1 MEAEELEVPTPQQLN
16 NIMKSFYNFEDEMVE
31 ENKGYASY
39 LQLMAEIKKLKE
51 FNTKLGLLL
60 MEATP
65 YSP

>member
-31 ENKGYASY
+31 ENKGYTSY

>member
-1 MEAEELEVPTPQQLN
+1 ML
-16 NIMKSFYNFEDEMVE
+16 E

-60 MEATP
+60 METTP